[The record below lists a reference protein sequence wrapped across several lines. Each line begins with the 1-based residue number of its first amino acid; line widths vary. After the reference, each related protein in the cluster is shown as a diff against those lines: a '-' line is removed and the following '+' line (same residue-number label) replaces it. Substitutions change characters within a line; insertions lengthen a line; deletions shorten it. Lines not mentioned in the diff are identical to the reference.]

1 MDKPTSWLRWPVLVL
16 ACLILIGSYYCF
28 DIPAAMKQQI
38 DDYFGDEADYETNF
52 SLLYT
57 LYATPNVILPFFGGY
72 FVDR

>member
-1 MDKPTSWLRWPVLVL
+1 
-16 ACLILIGSYYCF
+16 
-28 DIPAAMKQQI
+28 MKQQL
-38 DDYFGDEADYETNF
+38 DDYFGNEADYETNF